1 MLDDL
6 DDGARIGVWTALGVV
21 ALLLFG
27 LIGGL
32 AVKKVHQRGGATG
45 TQLAAGNGIRFPA
58 PVLATAAVGAA
69 AVALTG
75 SAAAALA
82 SAAGSDNVADVPL
95 TGDLAGT
102 IFFATGQAA
111 VPVDAKN
118 SLEVIRAAAMG
129 AANKRLVLSG
139 FHDTTG
145 DPVKNA
151 ELAKERA
158 KSVRAALAKAGVPES
173 RIVLRK
179 PESTAGE
186 GSNQE
191 ARRVEARLVQ

>member
-1 MLDDL
+1 MLDEL

-21 ALLLFG
+21 AFLLFG
-27 LIGGL
+27 LLGGL
-32 AVKKVHQRGGATG
+32 VIKKTHQRSALSAPTS
-45 TQLAAGNGIRFPA
+45 AAVSGIRFPA

-75 SAAAALA
+75 TAASALA
-82 SAAGSDNVADVPL
+82 SAAGSDTLADVPL

-102 IFFATGQAA
+102 VFFATGQAA
-111 VPVDAKN
+111 LPTDAKN
-118 SLEVIRAAAMG
+118 SLEVIRAAAV
-129 AANKRLVLSG
+129 AAPTKRVVLSG
-139 FHDTTG
+139 FHDATG
-145 DPVKNA
+145 DPAKNA

-158 KSVRAALAKAGVPES
+158 KGVREALTKAGVPAA

-179 PESTAGE
+179 PESTTGE

>member
-21 ALLLFG
+21 ALVLFG
-27 LIGGL
+27 LLGGL
-32 AVKKVHQRGGATG
+32 VIKKAHHKAPGA
-45 TQLAAGNGIRFPA
+45 QVAAASNIRFPA

-75 SAAAALA
+75 TAASALA

-102 IFFATGQAA
+102 IFFGTGKSEL
-111 VPVDAKN
+111 PVDAKN
-118 SLEVIRAAAMG
+118 SLEVIRAAAV
-129 AANKRLVLSG
+129 AAPNKRVVLSG

-145 DPVKNA
+145 DPAKNA

-158 KSVRAALAKAGVPES
+158 KSVREALAKAGVPAT

>member
-1 MLDDL
+1 MDEL

-21 ALLLFG
+21 AFLLFG
-27 LIGGL
+27 LLGGL
-32 AVKKVHQRGGATG
+32 VLKKTHSRGAPSA
-45 TQLAAGNGIRFPA
+45 QVAAGNGIRFPA

-75 SAAAALA
+75 TAAAALA
-82 SAAGSDNVADVPL
+82 SAAGSDSVVDVPL

-102 IFFATGQAA
+102 IFFATGKSEL
-111 VPVDAKN
+111 PVDAKN
-118 SLEVIRAAAMG
+118 SLEVIRAAAT
-129 AANKRLVLSG
+129 AAPNKRVVLSG
-139 FHDTTG
+139 FHDATG
-145 DPVKNA
+145 DPAQNA

-158 KSVRAALAKAGVPES
+158 KSVRAALAKAGVPAT

-179 PESTAGE
+179 PESSIGE
-186 GSNQE
+186 GASNQE